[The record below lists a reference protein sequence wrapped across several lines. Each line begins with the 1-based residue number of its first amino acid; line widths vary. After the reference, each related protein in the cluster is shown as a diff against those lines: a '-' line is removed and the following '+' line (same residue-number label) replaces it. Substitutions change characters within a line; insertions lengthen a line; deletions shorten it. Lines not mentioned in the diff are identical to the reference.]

1 MKTSP
6 YIHIYKRGNPDGR
19 RRTPARNVKVFAD
32 RRIRLSNSFLD
43 SATLFVR
50 VGSKTMLSVRHLR
63 RASQIPDRFLRANKC
78 RGCFKPTFS
87 AHYPVGTMGNNSTRQ
102 PALQTIHYGA
112 CLIIATRGMS
122 ASLIERVKRGTNTHS
137 LIDVL
142 PETWPDTSCPFTLL
156 QEVSCLDLI
165 TPSAP
170 TGVER
175 GLEERPE
182 TPQLPRCEATRGRED
197 RTP

>member
-1 MKTSP
+1 
-6 YIHIYKRGNPDGR
+6 
-19 RRTPARNVKVFAD
+19 
-32 RRIRLSNSFLD
+32 
-43 SATLFVR
+43 
-50 VGSKTMLSVRHLR
+50 MLSVRHLR

-170 TGVER
+170 TGVEG
-175 GLEERPE
+175 GLEDRPE
-182 TPQLPRCEATRGRED
+182 TPQLPRCEATGGRED